1 MRGEKNMNCIGI
13 YKENRIMNVAARH
26 AAISLMVVGLLAG
39 PAAAD
44 VTVDK
49 MFSNHMVLQRDM
61 AVPVWGMAAP
71 GDKIT
76 VAFRDQKKTAEADKD
91 GKWLVRL
98 DAMKVGEPGK
108 MTVSGGAGPIVF
120 DDVVVGEVWLGSGQ
134 SNMSYGTRY
143 FTKRDP
149 VLKAM
154 AEGGPYP
161 KLRLYSGGRRGWVPS
176 NGGSALLFCFAL
188 PLQKELDVPVGRILG
203 AKSGTPSVRWLSPE
217 MLAADEACQAS
228 LKKAG
233 IVDFKAADAKAL
245 AEWEKA
251 AEIAKKAGKRAPR
264 KPKMELSKAGDLYAK
279 YIKPVVPYAIRG
291 VLWDQGEGGT
301 AVPAIDQ
308 YTMMGALI
316 KGWRKDWGQ
325 GDFPFLYIQKPSGL
339 GCAWDA
345 NDPVTNKAEKFQGQP
360 ANPNAANAGAGRELY
375 IRIMGH
381 PNTAMVTA
389 SDLGGGTHPTNKSGY
404 GARACRVAMGFVYGK
419 QVEYYGPIYDSHSVE
434 RKAIRVKFTHAAGL
448 AVPDGQKLQGFE
460 IAGADGAYQWAQ
472 AKIDGVCVVVSSDKV
487 PAPVNVRHGWS
498 GRRSWA
504 NLFNSAHLPALT
516 FRTDRPGK

>member
-1 MRGEKNMNCIGI
+1 
-13 YKENRIMNVAARH
+13 
-26 AAISLMVVGLLAG
+26 
-39 PAAAD
+39 
-44 VTVDK
+44 
-49 MFSNHMVLQRDM
+49 
-61 AVPVWGMAAP
+61 
-71 GDKIT
+71 
-76 VAFRDQKKTAEADKD
+76 
-91 GKWLVRL
+91 
-98 DAMKVGEPGK
+98 
-108 MTVSGGAGPIVF
+108 MTVSGGTGPIVF

-134 SNMSYGTRY
+134 SNMSYGTRS

-154 AEGGPYP
+154 VEGDPNP
-161 KLRLYSGGRRGWVPS
+161 NLRMYCGGSRGWVPS
-176 NGGSALLFCFAL
+176 NGGSALMLCFGL
-188 PLQKELDVPVGRILG
+188 PLQKELDVPVGRIVG
-203 AKSGTPSVRWLSPE
+203 AKSGTPSGRWLSPE
-217 MLAADEACQAS
+217 MLAADEACQAL

-233 IVDFKAADAKAL
+233 IVDVKAADAKAL

-251 AEIAKKAGKRAPR
+251 AEIAKKAGKRAPG
-264 KPKMELSKAGDLYAK
+264 KPMELSKAGDLYAEH
-279 YIKPVVPYAIRG
+279 IKPVVPYAIRG

-316 KGWRKDWGQ
+316 KGWRKAWGQ
-325 GDFPFLYIQKPSGL
+325 GDFPFLYIQKPSGE
-339 GCAWDA
+339 GCAWDTS
-345 NDPVTNKAEKFQGQP
+345 DPVTCKARKFQGQP
-360 ANPNAANAGAGRELY
+360 ANPNAANAGAGREMY
-375 IRIMGH
+375 IRIMGY

-434 RKAIRVKFTHAAGL
+434 GKAIRVKFTHAAGL

-487 PAPVNVRHGWS
+487 PAPVNVRYGWA